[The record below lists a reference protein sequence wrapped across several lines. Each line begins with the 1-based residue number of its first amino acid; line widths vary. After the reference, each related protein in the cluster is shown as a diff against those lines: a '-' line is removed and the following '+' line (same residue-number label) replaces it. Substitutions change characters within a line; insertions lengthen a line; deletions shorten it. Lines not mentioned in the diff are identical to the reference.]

1 MTFSWIK
8 LLALL
13 PALAVPALGLWP
25 DAAFSVGAGE
35 PAAAQSAGT
44 VRRASASLLAED
56 PSQARVIVKYRSASA
71 LMQRAGT
78 VAGSAQALAA
88 GRVRPQHA
96 AALAAHLGLALSDG
110 RVLGE
115 RTQALRGQG
124 LSSSALVQRLAG
136 HADVE
141 WVVVDQRRSIAGVV
155 PNDPLFAAGQTST
168 TPVVGQWYLRA
179 PDDTVK
185 SAINALGAWATTTG
199 SAGVTVAVLDTGV
212 RFDHP
217 DLAGKLWPGYDFVA
231 GSNSA
236 DGDGRDADA
245 SDPGDWS
252 VTSDSCGAASSSWH
266 GTQVAGLIGA
276 ASDNAIGMAGVA
288 RNVMVLPVR
297 VLGKCGGFDSDIV
310 AGLRWAAGLSS
321 DPVANPHPARVINMS
336 LGSTGSCQRVT
347 NANGSVSD
355 PNVLYREAIADATAA
370 GVTVVVAAG
379 NENGKAVNVPANCPG
394 AVAVAAVRHVG
405 TKVGFSSIGP
415 EVVVAAP
422 GGNCVNTTGACLYP
436 LLSTTNTG
444 TTVPGSASYST
455 SFSYE
460 VGTSFSAPLVAGTV
474 GLMLSVDPT
483 LAPAAIKAALQA
495 SARLFPTSGALSANA
510 VACHAPT
517 SAAQDEC
524 YCTTT
529 TCGAGMLDAAAAV
542 ARVAALAA
550 LPTAAISA
558 SASTLLV
565 GNSLTLNG
573 STSVAKG
580 SASIAGYQWRITDGA
595 DKASLQGATDG
606 SSVALSGTA
615 AGTVTVSLTVTD
627 SLGAIGTASTT
638 LTVAVSAAPVTPA
651 APATSGGGGALGLG
665 WLIGLALAVLALWR
679 QPARRERG

>member
-1 MTFSWIK
+1 
-8 LLALL
+8 
-13 PALAVPALGLWP
+13 
-25 DAAFSVGAGE
+25 
-35 PAAAQSAGT
+35 
-44 VRRASASLLAED
+44 
-56 PSQARVIVKYRSASA
+56 
-71 LMQRAGT
+71 
-78 VAGSAQALAA
+78 
-88 GRVRPQHA
+88 
-96 AALAAHLGLALSDG
+96 
-110 RVLGE
+110 
-115 RTQALRGQG
+115 
-124 LSSSALVQRLAG
+124 
-136 HADVE
+136 
-141 WVVVDQRRSIAGVV
+141 
-155 PNDPLFAAGQTST
+155 
-168 TPVVGQWYLRA
+168 
-179 PDDTVK
+179 
-185 SAINALGAWATTTG
+185 
-199 SAGVTVAVLDTGV
+199 
-212 RFDHP
+212 
-217 DLAGKLWPGYDFVA
+217 
-231 GSNSA
+231 
-236 DGDGRDADA
+236 
-245 SDPGDWS
+245 
-252 VTSDSCGAASSSWH
+252 
-266 GTQVAGLIGA
+266 
-276 ASDNAIGMAGVA
+276 
-288 RNVMVLPVR
+288 
-297 VLGKCGGFDSDIV
+297 
-310 AGLRWAAGLSS
+310 
-321 DPVANPHPARVINMS
+321 
-336 LGSTGSCQRVT
+336 
-347 NANGSVSD
+347 
-355 PNVLYREAIADATAA
+355 
-370 GVTVVVAAG
+370 
-379 NENGKAVNVPANCPG
+379 
-394 AVAVAAVRHVG
+394 
-405 TKVGFSSIGP
+405 
-415 EVVVAAP
+415 
-422 GGNCVNTTGACLYP
+422 
-436 LLSTTNTG
+436 
-444 TTVPGSASYST
+444 VPGSASYST